1 MNRREPAMLAARL
14 SAYRGVGG
22 GWDSR
27 PVPADLAAAAPPEP
41 KRVTLAT
48 DLIPLGERAL
58 RAVLDHVIAVG
69 DEAETTYL
77 EVKSSLDLGSKAGVA
92 KVAKFLLGSANR
104 RPHEAARHFH
114 GYAVLVIGAQK
125 GGAQGVPRGVEAHE
139 LEDRL
144 RPYLGPQFPAF
155 EFGRIG
161 IDPENEVLF
170 VIAQPPLE
178 GQTIFPCHKSF
189 QGGNP
194 RDCLEDGAI
203 YVRGT
208 SNTRPARAGEVLA
221 LVERARGGG
230 KPPID
235 LDVDIL
241 GSIGRVDRI
250 DETLERLYEFE
261 EEEFA
266 KPEEPG
272 PSSFAST
279 SVHLASSILAGGRP
293 LTPAERAERLQAW
306 QNEKPAHLA
315 QGRKHLIGV
324 GLPGVGIRVVSRDRF
339 VAKPHLILTFHGC
352 EAFDFLGPQDADY
365 QKLVEPVVRRQ
376 DRFGIDFTR
385 DALRIARRGYPVS
398 WSNRGDDAEV
408 VLTPESFRPNVP
420 WTSDQDDYVILAKD
434 PQTASVSVTWV
445 LTEDGNDAVTRGNL
459 QIIAAELI
467 DAADLYRTMFLPE
480 E

>member
-1 MNRREPAMLAARL
+1 M
-14 SAYRGVGG
+14 
-22 GWDSR
+22 
-27 PVPADLAAAAPPEP
+27 PADSAASPEP

-58 RAVLDHVIAVG
+58 RGILDHVIAVG

-125 GGAQGVPRGVEAHE
+125 GSARGVPRGVEAHE

-161 IDPENEVLF
+161 VGPENEVLF

-178 GQTIFPCHKSF
+178 GQTIFPCHKTF
-189 QGGNP
+189 QGEDR
-194 RDCLEDGAI
+194 RDSLEDGAI

-208 SNTRPARAGEVLA
+208 SNTRLARAGEVLA

-235 LDVDIL
+235 LDVELL
-241 GSIGRVDRI
+241 GPIGRVDRI
-250 DETLERLYEFE
+250 DEVLERLYEFE
-261 EEEFA
+261 EKEFA
-266 KPEEPG
+266 KYEEPEQD
-272 PSSFAST
+272 SFAST
-279 SVHLASSILAGGRP
+279 SALLASSILSGGRP
-293 LTPAERAERLQAW
+293 PTPEERAELLQAW
-306 QNEKPAHLA
+306 RNERSAYLA
-315 QGRKHLIGV
+315 QGREHFIGV

-339 VAKPHLILTFHGC
+339 VAKPHLILTFHDC
-352 EAFDFLGPQDADY
+352 EAADFLELEDADY
-365 QKLVEPVVRRQ
+365 EKLVEPVMQRQ
-376 DRFGIDFTR
+376 EPFGIAIAH
-385 DALRIARRGYPVS
+385 DALRVRPREYPVS
-398 WSNRGDDAEV
+398 WSNRDLDAEV

-420 WTSDQDDYVILAKD
+420 WMSDRDDYVILAKD
-434 PQTASVSVTWV
+434 PQAASVAVTWV
-445 LTEDGNDAVTRGNL
+445 LTEDGNDAVTRGEL
-459 QIIAAELI
+459 QVPTADLI
-467 DAADLYRTMFLPE
+467 DAADLFKSTFFPAE
-480 E
+480 